1 VNAQTDLKAYD
12 VAVVGMGPAGATAA
26 YELSRAGL
34 SVIGF
39 DKEVHPRYKVCGGG
53 LSARIDQILD
63 AEFHDVVE
71 QTIRGVQF
79 TYQGKRP
86 LTIQADSP
94 IAYMVMRSRFDH
106 LLVQKAAQV
115 GTLVHAGEP
124 VVDCLARED
133 AIELSTARGRY
144 WAKIVIGADGATS
157 RVAQRLFP
165 RRRARCIPALESEI
179 PIDLNSSYPET
190 GHIVVDVGATSR
202 GYAWIF
208 PKQDR
213 LSVGIG
219 DFQGRA
225 SSLKQMFQQF
235 VANAPPLSSFTIPSA
250 LGHPIPLY
258 VAPSVTSTT
267 HRLVHGRALL
277 IGDAAHLVD
286 PLFGEGI
293 YYAIRSGQMAAAA
306 ILDQRTDTRRSLHDY
321 ELAVGREIYPEF
333 NVAARL
339 AQIIYTF
346 PRLCHRLLFH
356 YEDVI
361 GLYYDVLR
369 GRQTY
374 QTFYGHAKGLIKGSI
389 KDLLRN
395 ALRAK

>member
-1 VNAQTDLKAYD
+1 MNALADLKACD

-39 DKEVHPRYKVCGGG
+39 DKEMHPRYKVCGGG
-53 LSARIDQILD
+53 LSARIDQILG

-79 TYQGKRP
+79 TYQGKWP
-86 LTIQADSP
+86 LTIEADSP

-106 LLVQKAAQV
+106 LLVQKAARA
-115 GTLVHAGEP
+115 GTAVHAGEP

-133 AIELSTARGRY
+133 GIELSTACGRY

-165 RRRARCIPALESEI
+165 RRRARCIPALESEV
-179 PIDLNSSYPET
+179 PTDLNSSYRGTE
-190 GHIVVDVGATSR
+190 HIVVDVGATSR

-208 PKQDR
+208 PKQDE

-225 SSLKQMFQQF
+225 SSLKQMFQRF
-235 VANAPPLSSFTIPSA
+235 VANAPQLSSLTIPSA

-258 VAPSVTSTT
+258 EAPSVTSTT
-267 HRLVHGRALL
+267 HHLVHGRALL
-277 IGDAAHLVD
+277 VGDAAHLVD

-306 ILDQRTDTRRSLHDY
+306 ILDHSADACHSLHEY
-321 ELAVGREIYPEF
+321 ELAVRREIYSEF

-369 GRQTY
+369 GRETY
-374 QTFYGHAKGLIKGSI
+374 QTFYGNAKGIIKGSI
-389 KDLLRN
+389 KDLLRK
-395 ALRAK
+395 AFPTQ